1 MAGLIDVGIL
11 KPELA
16 GSFAAGYRG
25 AEQARQQLAQEKQ
38 QTELGQLKLEQLKQ
52 DAIALKD
59 LQAKMREVGQ
69 SDDPK
74 MFFRAMIQTGKPEYM
89 EKGYEGLRRYDEL
102 QRNEGL
108 LRRYAPDLFP
118 GAGAAPAA
126 APMAPVAPGALG
138 SGTFGITPAPANALA
153 PAAAAAPAPVNAMA
167 PAPAA
172 EGAADV
178 NALRRELF
186 MLSSINDPRAK
197 AMADVI
203 KAQINELSKPMAVA
217 PGASLVQGGKVV
229 YTAPERQDTDLIREY
244 NLAKKEGFAGS
255 LFDYK
260 RMIAQAG
267 RPVTPPPP
275 SAPVAVVDPT
285 TGNTVYVSREEAL
298 RGRMTP
304 AGQGTTLAP
313 KEIQKRE
320 ATYPQATQAVKGFE
334 TKSESF
340 IKDLEALRNHPGLSQ
355 ITGIVAGRVPGVTA
369 EGRAAQALYDK
380 IVAKGGFQALQD
392 MRDASKT
399 GGALGNVSNQEGK
412 QLVASF
418 AAIDRRQ
425 DAPDVQAAIDQAIN
439 DIRGSQAR
447 MREAYDETYSYRAQ
461 GGAPAAAP
469 APRARQLAPEDKQAL
484 DWANS
489 NPKDPR
495 AAQIKARLGV
505 Q

>member
-1 MAGLIDVGIL
+1 MPIDPSISMGVRQLEVPDPLNQLAKVSQIQASQQQLQLGKLQIEDLLNDRKEMLALQQETGASTPQLITSLLRNPKTRAQGIELQMKYQQQQQADSFLRQRYPGMPSLFGAPAAAAPGAAAAPAG
-11 KPELA
+11 ELA
-16 GSFAAGYRG
+16 APSEPTGVQVGGPIAPRAAMPAANALPAAVG
-25 AEQARQQLAQEKQ
+25 A
-38 QTELGQLKLEQLKQ
+38 
-52 DAIALKD
+52 
-59 LQAKMREVGQ
+59 V
-69 SDDPK
+69 P
-74 MFFRAMIQTGKPEYM
+74 P
-89 EKGYEGLRRYDEL
+89 
-102 QRNEGL
+102 
-108 LRRYAPDLFP
+108 
-118 GAGAAPAA
+118 AAPAA
-126 APMAPVAPGALG
+126 ANALVAPSGRSRRELEYTIEAAKMNPYLAGAAEVAKLELAELMKPQVVAPG
-138 SGTFGITPAPANALA
+138 GTLL
-153 PAAAAAPAPVNAMA
+153 M
-167 PAPAA
+167 
-172 EGAADV
+172 
-178 NALRRELF
+178 
-186 MLSSINDPRAK
+186 
-197 AMADVI
+197 
-203 KAQINELSKPMAVA
+203 
-217 PGASLVQGGKVV
+217 GGKPVF
-229 YTAPERQDTDLIREY
+229 TAPERQDTDLIREY

-255 LFDYK
+255 IFDYK

-275 SAPVAVVDPT
+275 SAPVAVVEPG
-285 TGNTVYVSREEAL
+285 TGNTIYVSREEAL

-320 ATYPQATQAVKGFE
+320 ASYPQATSAIKGFE

-340 IKDLEALRNHPGLSQ
+340 IKDLEALRDHPGLSQ

-439 DIRGSQAR
+439 DIRGSQTR
-447 MREAYDETYSYRAQ
+447 MREAYDETYSYRTQ
-461 GGAPAAAP
+461 GGAA
-469 APRARQLAPEDKQAL
+469 RLSRQLAPEDKQAL